1 MDLLKLLFHLD
12 EIQLLSF
19 FDSILLEFLIS
30 HSLSPKMLLIMFLQN
45 LVKFLSFFIF
55 VIMDVI
61 IYLNLNYFCL

>member
-45 LVKFLSFFIF
+45 LVKFLSFFIL